1 MNQPVLKRDD
11 LIYPELSY
19 KIVGCVFEVF
29 KELGYG
35 HPEKV
40 YQKAMAILFDEKN
53 IPYSK
58 EEYMPIKFR
67 DTLLRK
73 QFIDFVV
80 EEKVVVE
87 LKKNFHFSKA
97 HIDQVLYYLQAKKV
111 QLAIFINFGK
121 EGATFKR
128 IVNVNE

>member
-1 MNQPVLKRDD
+1 MKQPVLKRDD

-19 KIVGCVFEVF
+19 KIVGCAFEVF
-29 KELGYG
+29 KELAYG

-111 QLAIFINFGK
+111 QLAILINFGK

-128 IVNVNE
+128 IVNMNE

>member
-1 MNQPVLKRDD
+1 MKQPVLKRDD

-19 KIVGCVFEVF
+19 KIVGCAYEVF

-40 YQKAMAILFDEKN
+40 YQMAMAILFDEKK
-53 IPYSK
+53 IPYTK

-67 DTLLRK
+67 NVLLRK

-80 EEKVVVE
+80 EDKVVVE
-87 LKKNFHFSKA
+87 LKKKFHFSKA
-97 HIDQVLYYLQAKKV
+97 HIDQVLYYMQGKNIKLS
-111 QLAIFINFGK
+111 LLINFGN
-121 EGATFKR
+121 EGVTFKR
-128 IVNVNE
+128 IVNEK